1 MELTYTLRT
10 LKVGDAPRILEWMLD
25 ERLTAYLQIG
35 GKNTTM
41 ESVRGF
47 IAAAQ
52 KDGENLHRAIVD
64 EQDVYYG
71 TVSLKHIDHEKGE
84 AEYAIAMHRDGMGT
98 GAARQGSEQIFLLAA
113 REQKLKRLY
122 LYVRRDNVRA
132 VRFYEK
138 MGWARFEHGE
148 CDSGLFWYEK
158 GLCDALTC
166 GADA

>member
-1 MELTYTLRT
+1 MEQTYTLRS
-10 LKVGDAPRILEWMLD
+10 LKDGDAPRMLEWMQD
-25 ERLTAYLQIG
+25 ERVTAYLQIG

-41 ESVRGF
+41 ESVRRF

-64 EQDVYYG
+64 EQDVYHG

-84 AEYAIAMHRDGMGT
+84 AEYAIAMHMDSMGT
-98 GAARQGSEQIFLLAA
+98 GAAKQGSEQILALAA

-122 LYVRRDNVRA
+122 LYVRRDNARA

-148 CDSGLFWYEK
+148 GDNGLFWYEK
-158 GLCDALTC
+158 RFV
-166 GADA
+166 